1 MSNDHRHTK
10 TAWVILVTVV
20 VIVIFIALAVVFTG
34 RNTSTAQVPA
44 TTKSSPSLS
53 SSATGATPKFPA
65 SYSQKI
71 DDYLTD
77 TLDSI
82 EQRKEGYENMRME
95 AQMRA
100 TSSYRIAA
108 DGTHEPVTMRNV
120 DNVQMETGKY
130 QLTVYCIGEGNTD
143 IDFSIDGTSKH
154 ALLQCSADDVS
165 QSKLNIDTDGMTS
178 ERSVTIKPSKHCESM
193 IGYQLLYYKQQ

>member
-1 MSNDHRHTK
+1 
-10 TAWVILVTVV
+10 VTVV
-20 VIVIFIALAVVFTG
+20 VIVIFVALAVVFTG

-53 SSATGATPKFPA
+53 SSATAATPKFPA